1 MQRFLIEREIDGAS
15 ELTEAQLASSCR
27 DVQPGGRSLG
37 VPYTWVTTYVAGDKL
52 YCLHETDDSESVL
65 EHARRGDSR
74 GPGVGRGQRVR
85 PADGGK
91 GPGRLT
97 DRALGIGVVG
107 VTPATPFARRNPR
120 LPRRDEPVYSHPVL
134 LLEREDEL
142 AILRG
147 RLAAASAGQ
156 GGAIAVC
163 GEPGAGK
170 SALVEAAYAQAPD
183 LRVLRGGCDPLTTP
197 RPLGP
202 FRDIGRAAGIAA
214 LLTGDDLSRAHVCEV
229 VYDAMTTEP
238 TVLVIEDLHWADAAS
253 VEVLRFLIRRVG
265 CPAAL
270 SMVDHLS
277 GRGSVRSIRRGRSL
291 GTSPPST
298 GAHDSFGCHPSRCD
312 GMRPACSPGH
322 RWTPRGCTR

>member
-1 MQRFLIEREIDGAS
+1 M
-15 ELTEAQLASSCR
+15 
-27 DVQPGGRSLG
+27 
-37 VPYTWVTTYVAGDKL
+37 
-52 YCLHETDDSESVL
+52 
-65 EHARRGDSR
+65 
-74 GPGVGRGQRVR
+74 
-85 PADGGK
+85 
-91 GPGRLT
+91 
-97 DRALGIGVVG
+97 
-107 VTPATPFARRNPR
+107 
-120 LPRRDEPVYSHPVL
+120 L

-229 VYDAMTTEP
+229 VYDAMATEP

-265 CPAAL
+265 ALPLVMVITYRDEIGPQHSARPLLGDFAAI
-270 SMVDHLS
+270 D
-277 GRGSVRSIRRGRSL
+277 
-291 GTSPPST
+291 
-298 GAHDSFGCHPSRCD
+298 GATTFGCRPSRSTAS
-312 GMRPACSPGH
+312 PSCSPGR
-322 RWTPRGCTR
+322 RWTPCECTR